1 MASPIESFEWSS
13 PKAIPFSSRVRIPR
27 PEGCSLVECPA
38 LSNYERELERREA
51 IEYSMSKALARED
64 ELLRR
69 NKMLSAE
76 FEHRMLNNIQ
86 MVASILNVQS
96 RSARNKEAADLLR
109 DASQRLVAMGRIQR
123 RLHTSQPDSTIE
135 LKSYLEALGGD
146 IAQMTRG
153 CESTILVEGD
163 VVAISPSTCATLG
176 LIVDE
181 LVTNALKHAA
191 GNINLR
197 VEQLEDNMCRV
208 SVTDEGPGLPPDFL
222 TRTGTGM
229 GRKIIESLARQIDG
243 RIEID
248 AGYEGGAKIDVL
260 FLRKTADV

>member
-96 RSARNKEAADLLR
+96 RSAR
-109 DASQRLVAMGRIQR
+109 VAMGRIQR

-176 LIVDE
+176 LIVNE

-229 GRKIIESLARQIDG
+229 GRKIIESLAKQIDG

-260 FLRKTADV
+260 FLRKSADV